1 MIESPYLLAI
11 ESSCDDTAAAVL
23 HGKNVLSNCVANQK
37 IHQQYGGVVPELASR
52 AHQSNIVPVIQ
63 QALQQ
68 ANIDKKQIAAIAYTQ
83 GPGLLGSLLVGGSFA
98 KSLALAWGIPLLE
111 IDHMQGHLLV
121 HFIEDVH
128 PKPPSFPFIGVTLSG
143 GHTQIVWVEDYFKMT
158 ILGSTLDDAIG
169 EAFDKCGKLMGLP
182 YPAGP
187 YVDRLAQ
194 EGDPTRF
201 AFPKPKVA
209 ELDVSYSGIKTA
221 FMNFINRETQKN
233 SAFVEENRSD
243 LCASLQHALVEIIL
257 DKLTQAVATQKNK
270 QITTLDPIEVTPGDD
285 RWLASSVSAKTTVQW
300 PTNRWRTCWPN
311 WRTNWAK
318 VSVSNSI
325 IMSSGIPSM
334 PNGSRRQASRSRRWV
349 RLPESWSSCPR
360 LRRRSR
366 RAHWWAWWSSW
377 RS

>member
-11 ESSCDDTAAAVL
+11 ESSCDDTAAAVM

-270 QITTLDPIEVTPGDD
+270 QIVIGGGVAANSGLRNALLKKEKDEGWRVFLPPFAYTTDNAAMIGIAGYFKFQAQNFGKLNT
-285 RWLASSVSAKTTVQW
+285 ASNA
-300 PTNRWRTCWPN
+300 
-311 WRTNWAK
+311 
-318 VSVSNSI
+318 
-325 IMSSGIPSM
+325 
-334 PNGSRRQASRSRRWV
+334 
-349 RLPESWSSCPR
+349 RLKF
-360 LRRRSR
+360 
-366 RAHWWAWWSSW
+366 
-377 RS
+377 